1 MNKIEKVFTAVVVI
15 MLITIFTLL
24 HNIEGVN
31 LTAAYL
37 LLLPMVVIRFVR
49 AILLI
54 RTKG

>member
-1 MNKIEKVFTAVVVI
+1 MNKIELIFTVVVSV
-15 MLITIFTLL
+15 MLVTIFILL

-49 AILLI
+49 AILLM
-54 RTKG
+54 RTKD